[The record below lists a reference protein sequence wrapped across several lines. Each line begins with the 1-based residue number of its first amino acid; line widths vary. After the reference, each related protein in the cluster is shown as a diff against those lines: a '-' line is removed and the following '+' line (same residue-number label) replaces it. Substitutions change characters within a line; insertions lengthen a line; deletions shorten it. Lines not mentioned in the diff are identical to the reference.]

1 MMKKMVYKE
10 VPEVVHNA
18 VLNALDSLDEK
29 DVLSFQEKEKHA
41 GRHIFHI
48 PKIAVACMVCF
59 LLTGITVSAV
69 RIVNLHMQRL
79 VNLSHA
85 QMEEYASALYS
96 GVSRP
101 FTEEESHR
109 YELLN
114 HAYVTN
120 GLFPE
125 SQLSYLPE
133 GSVYDGNGVVVDADT
148 LYLPDRD
155 LTDEEL
161 LEIIDFGHKHAYSQD
176 QLYQEELRTGDG
188 WESRM
193 ALMDDAEVDEIYR
206 VMCSTKE
213 EVSGGYSRAL
223 SEEEQVRYEELVRCY
238 EEEGLYTTSEPTVI
252 LKPGEYT
259 GEGIAVCIQDGDY
272 YLPDAELSDD
282 QLLQIIDYEHKLRY
296 CLNRINYEIMWG
308 WRDGYP
314 PIADVE

>member
-1 MMKKMVYKE
+1 MMKEMMFQE

-29 DVLSFQEKEKHA
+29 EKFYDYENKD
-41 GRHIFHI
+41 RKNKTKFRIT
-48 PKIAVACMVCF
+48 KIAAACMVCF

-69 RIVNLHMQRL
+69 GVVNLYRQRL
-79 VNLSHA
+79 ANMSHA
-85 QMEEYASALYS
+85 QMEEYSSDDYKEM
-96 GVSRP
+96 SRQ
-101 FTEEESHR
+101 FTEEESLR
-109 YELLN
+109 YYRLN
-114 HAYVTN
+114 DAYVTS

-133 GSVYDGNGVVVDADT
+133 GSVYDGNGVVLGTDT
-148 LYLPDRD
+148 LYLPDRA

-161 LEIIDFGHKHAYSQD
+161 LEIIDYTRKTVYSQD
-176 QLYQEELRTGDG
+176 QLYREELRNSDG

-206 VMCSTKE
+206 IMCSSIE

-223 SEEEQVRYEELVRCY
+223 SEEEQARYEELVRRY
-238 EEEGLYTTSEPTVI
+238 EEEGLYPISEPTVI

-259 GEGIAVCIQDGDY
+259 GEGIAICIQDGDY
-272 YLPDAELSDD
+272 YLPDMDLSDE
-282 QLLQIIDYEHKLRY
+282 QLLQIIDYKHKEMY
-296 CLNRINYEIMWG
+296 CVNRINYEIMWG

-314 PIADVE
+314 PRADVE

>member
-1 MMKKMVYKE
+1 MMKEMIFQE

-18 VLNALDSLDEK
+18 VLNALDSLDTRDEFY
-29 DVLSFQEKEKHA
+29 VSEKEQFK
-41 GRHIFHI
+41 RRKRFRV
-48 PKIAVACMVCF
+48 PKIAAACMVCF

-69 RIVNLHMQRL
+69 GIVNLHMQRME
-79 VNLSHA
+79 NMSHS
-85 QMEEYASALYS
+85 QMEEYASALYR
-96 GVSRP
+96 GMSRP
-101 FTEEESHR
+101 FTEEESQR
-109 YELLN
+109 YKKLN
-114 HAYVTN
+114 NAYVTT

-133 GSVYDGNGVVVDADT
+133 GSVYDGNGVAVDADT
-148 LYLPDRD
+148 LYLPDRA

-176 QLYQEELRTGDG
+176 QLYQEELRNGDG

-213 EVSGGYSRAL
+213 AVSGGYSRAL

-238 EEEGLYTTSEPTVI
+238 EEEGLYPASEPTVI
-252 LKPGEYT
+252 WKSEEYT

-272 YLPDAELSDD
+272 YLPDAELNDE
-282 QLLQIIDYEHKLRY
+282 QLLQIIDYEHKVRY
-296 CLNRINYEIMWG
+296 CVNRINYEIMWG

-314 PIADVE
+314 PCADVE